1 MFPNFNLHKL
11 IFYELDAVTSFKNY
25 TKIIKF
31 SSQFNLKINTLDIFF
46 YFSLK
51 CYRTLRK
58 KHLETDTATAN
69 DERAVMRFVRN
80 GIHPLEFFK
89 IQTVISQKRHLLAR
103 EDTPVLIYYRNYIYR
118 KFFT

>member
-31 SSQFNLKINTLDIFF
+31 SLQFNLKINLLDIFF

-51 CYRTLRK
+51 CYRTLSK
-58 KHLETDTATAN
+58 QHLETVHGNT
-69 DERAVMRFVRN
+69 
-80 GIHPLEFFK
+80 
-89 IQTVISQKRHLLAR
+89 
-103 EDTPVLIYYRNYIYR
+103 
-118 KFFT
+118 